1 MPARPLIS
9 PGHLCTRVTGGPAL
23 HILKG
28 MIIDTLRSVLRFRR
42 FEFSATKRRLQSAAS
57 IEDLRRIARR
67 RLPGGVFDYID
78 GGAEDEVAMDRN
90 TRAFR
95 DMEFV
100 PRVLR
105 DMGNV
110 DTTGTVLGR
119 EVPFP
124 LILAP
129 TGFTRI
135 AHPAGELAVARA
147 AERAGLPYS
156 LSTMGTRSVEEVA
169 AVSSGSKWFQ
179 VYVWRDKG
187 LLKDMI
193 LRAKEAG
200 FDVLCITVD
209 AAMLGRRERDVRRGF
224 TLPPKMGLDTVLEG
238 MIRPGWSLRF
248 AFSEPIS
255 FANVAGN
262 TDIDGSTAVDLAAF
276 MNEQF
281 DPTLSW
287 EDVEWMRSLWD
298 GPVLVKGVQC
308 VADAVIARD
317 QGLDGIVLSNHGGRQ
332 LDAAPGIIDLVQP
345 VAESVGGDLDIVCDG
360 GIRRGSDIVKALA
373 LGATSCMIGRPY
385 LYGLAAA
392 GEEGVDWVIE
402 HLRTGMKR
410 DMALCGAASVA
421 ELTPDLI
428 YRVDTGR

>member
-1 MPARPLIS
+1 
-9 PGHLCTRVTGGPAL
+9 
-23 HILKG
+23 

-42 FEFSATKRRLQSAAS
+42 FEFSATRRRLQSAAS
-57 IEDLRRIARR
+57 VEDLRKIARR

-90 TRAFR
+90 TRGFR

-110 DTTGTVLGR
+110 DTTGTILGR

-135 AHPAGELAVARA
+135 AHPPGELAVARA

-169 AVSSGSKWFQ
+169 AVSNGSKWFQ

-224 TLPPKMGLDTVLEG
+224 TLPPKMGMNTLFEG
-238 MIRPGWSLRF
+238 MIRPSWSLRF
-248 AFSEPIS
+248 AFAEPIS

-298 GPVLVKGVQC
+298 GPVLVKGIQC

-332 LDAAPGIIDLVQP
+332 LDSAPSIVELVQP
-345 VAESVGGDLDIVCDG
+345 VAEAVGGDLDIVCDG
-360 GIRRGSDIVKALA
+360 GIRRGGDIVKALA
-373 LGATSCMIGRPY
+373 LGATSCMIGRAY

-402 HLRTGMKR
+402 HLHTSMKR
-410 DMALCGAASVA
+410 DMALCGAASVS

-428 YRVDTGR
+428 YRGDTGR

>member
-1 MPARPLIS
+1 
-9 PGHLCTRVTGGPAL
+9 
-23 HILKG
+23 
-28 MIIDTLRSVLRFRR
+28 MIIDTLRSVLQFRR

-57 IEDLRRIARR
+57 IEDLRKIARR

-95 DMEFV
+95 EMEFV

-110 DTTGTVLGR
+110 DTTGTILGR

-135 AHPAGELAVARA
+135 AHPPGELAVARA

-156 LSTMGTRSVEEVA
+156 LSTMGTRSVQEVA
-169 AVSSGSKWFQ
+169 AVSNGSKWFQ

-224 TLPPKMGLDTVLEG
+224 TLPPKMGLGTVLEG
-238 MIRPGWSLRF
+238 IIRPGWSLRF
-248 AFSEPIS
+248 AFAEPIS

-287 EDVEWMRSLWD
+287 EDVAWMRSLWD
-298 GPVLVKGVQC
+298 GPVLVKGIQS
-308 VADAVIARD
+308 VADAVIGRD
-317 QGLDGIVLSNHGGRQ
+317 EDLDGIVLSNHGGRQ
-332 LDAAPGIIDLVQP
+332 LDGAPGIVDLVQP
-345 VAESVGGDLDIVCDG
+345 VAEAVGGDLDIVCDG

-373 LGATSCMIGRPY
+373 LGATSCMIGRAY

-402 HLRTGMKR
+402 HLHTGMKR
-410 DMALCGAASVA
+410 DMALCGAASVS

-428 YRVDTGR
+428 YRLDTGR

>member
-1 MPARPLIS
+1 
-9 PGHLCTRVTGGPAL
+9 
-23 HILKG
+23 
-28 MIIDTLRSVLRFRR
+28 MIINTLRSVLRFRR
-42 FEFSATKRRLQSAAS
+42 FEFNATKRRLQKAAS
-57 IEDLRRIARR
+57 IEDLRKMARR

-90 TRAFR
+90 TSGFR
-95 DMEFV
+95 NMEFV

-110 DTTGTVLGR
+110 DTTGTILGR

-135 AHPAGELAVARA
+135 AHPLGELAVARA

-156 LSTMGTRSVEEVA
+156 LSTMGTRSVEEVS
-169 AVSSGSKWFQ
+169 AVSNGSKWFQ

-193 LRAKEAG
+193 LRAGAAG

-224 TLPPKMGLDTVLEG
+224 TLPPKMGIDTLFEG
-238 MIRPGWSLRF
+238 MIRPSWSLRF

-298 GPVLVKGVQC
+298 GPVLVKGVQS

-317 QGLDGIVLSNHGGRQ
+317 RGLDGIVLSNHGGRQ
-332 LDAAPGIIDLVQP
+332 LDSAPSIIELVQP
-345 VAESVGGDLDIVCDG
+345 VAEAVGGDLDIVCDG
-360 GIRRGSDIVKALA
+360 GVRRGSDIVKALA
-373 LGATSCMIGRPY
+373 LGATSCMIGRSY

-402 HLRTGMKR
+402 HLRAGMKR
-410 DMALCGAASVA
+410 DMALCGAASVS

-428 YRVDTGR
+428 YRAETGR

>member
-1 MPARPLIS
+1 MIS
-9 PGHLCTRVTGGPAL
+9 
-23 HILKG
+23 
-28 MIIDTLRSVLRFRR
+28 DTLRSVLRFRR

-57 IEDLRRIARR
+57 IEDLRRMARR

-95 DMEFV
+95 EMEFV

-110 DTTGTVLGR
+110 DTTGTILGR

-135 AHPAGELAVARA
+135 AHPPGELAVARA

-169 AVSSGSKWFQ
+169 AVSNGSKWFQ

-193 LRAKEAG
+193 LRAADAG

-238 MIRPGWSLRF
+238 ILRPGWSLRF
-248 AFSEPIS
+248 AFAEPVS

-287 EDVEWMRSLWD
+287 EDVAWMRSLWD
-298 GPVLVKGVQC
+298 GPVLVKGVQS
-308 VADAVIARD
+308 VADAVIGRD
-317 QGLDGIVLSNHGGRQ
+317 EGLDGIVLSNHGGRQ
-332 LDAAPGIIDLVQP
+332 LDGAPGIVDLVQP
-345 VAESVGGDLDIVCDG
+345 VAEAVGGDLDIVCDG

-402 HLRTGMKR
+402 HLHTGMKR
-410 DMALCGAASVA
+410 DMALCGAAGVS

-428 YRVDTGR
+428 YRPDTGR

>member
-1 MPARPLIS
+1 
-9 PGHLCTRVTGGPAL
+9 
-23 HILKG
+23 
-28 MIIDTLRSVLRFRR
+28 MIINTLRSVLRFRR
-42 FEFSATKRRLQSAAS
+42 FEFNATKRRLQKAAS
-57 IEDLRRIARR
+57 IEDLRKMARR

-90 TRAFR
+90 TSGFR
-95 DMEFV
+95 NMEFV

-110 DTTGTVLGR
+110 DTTGTILGR

-135 AHPAGELAVARA
+135 AHPLGELAVARA

-156 LSTMGTRSVEEVA
+156 LSTMGTRSVEEVS
-169 AVSSGSKWFQ
+169 AVSNGSKWFQ

-193 LRAKEAG
+193 LRAGEAG

-209 AAMLGRRERDVRRGF
+209 VAMLGRRERDVRRGF
-224 TLPPKMGLDTVLEG
+224 TLPPKMGIDILFEG
-238 MIRPGWSLRF
+238 MIRPSWSLRF

-262 TDIDGSTAVDLAAF
+262 TNIDGSTAVDLAAF

-287 EDVEWMRSLWD
+287 EDVEWMRSLWE
-298 GPVLVKGVQC
+298 GPVLVKGVQS
-308 VADAVIARD
+308 VADAVMARD
-317 QGLDGIVLSNHGGRQ
+317 RGLDGIVLSNHGGRQ
-332 LDAAPGIIDLVQP
+332 LDSAPSIVELVQP
-345 VAESVGGDLDIVCDG
+345 VAEVVGGDLDIVCDG
-360 GIRRGSDIVKALA
+360 GVRRGSDIVKALA

-402 HLRTGMKR
+402 HLRAGMKR
-410 DMALCGAASVA
+410 DMALCGAASVS

-428 YRVDTGR
+428 YRAETGR

>member
-1 MPARPLIS
+1 
-9 PGHLCTRVTGGPAL
+9 
-23 HILKG
+23 

-42 FEFSATKRRLQSAAS
+42 FEFSATKRRLQGAAS
-57 IEDLRRIARR
+57 IEDLRKMARR

-90 TRAFR
+90 SRAFR
-95 DMEFV
+95 EMEFV

-110 DTTGTVLGR
+110 DTTGRILGR

-135 AHPAGELAVARA
+135 AHPPGELAVARA

-169 AVSSGSKWFQ
+169 AVSDGSKWFQ

-224 TLPPKMGLDTVLEG
+224 TLPPKMGIDTLFEG

-248 AFSEPIS
+248 ALAEPIS

-262 TDIDGSTAVDLAAF
+262 IDIDGSSAVDLAAF

-287 EDVEWMRSLWD
+287 EDVAWMRSLWD

-308 VADAVIARD
+308 VADAVIGRD
-317 QGLDGIVLSNHGGRQ
+317 EGLDGVILSNHGGRQ
-332 LDAAPGIIDLVQP
+332 LDSAPSIIELVQP
-345 VAESVGGDLDIVCDG
+345 VADAVGGDLDIVCDG
-360 GIRRGSDIVKALA
+360 GIRRGGDIVKALA
-373 LGATSCMIGRPY
+373 LGATSCMVGRAY

-402 HLRTGMKR
+402 HLHTGMKR
-410 DMALCGAASVA
+410 DMALCGAASVS
-421 ELTPDLI
+421 ELTPELI
-428 YRVDTGR
+428 YRVETGR

>member
-1 MPARPLIS
+1 
-9 PGHLCTRVTGGPAL
+9 
-23 HILKG
+23 
-28 MIIDTLRSVLRFRR
+28 MIIDTLRSVLQFRR
-42 FEFSATKRRLQSAAS
+42 FEFSATRRRLQSAAS

-95 DMEFV
+95 EMEFV

-110 DTTGTVLGR
+110 DTTGTILGR

-135 AHPAGELAVARA
+135 AHPPGELAVARA
-147 AERAGLPYS
+147 ADRAGLPYS

-169 AVSSGSKWFQ
+169 AVSNGSKWFQ

-187 LLKDMI
+187 LLSDMI

-224 TLPPKMGLDTVLEG
+224 TLPPKMGLDTMLEG

-248 AFSEPIS
+248 AFAEPIS

-287 EDVEWMRSLWD
+287 EDVAWMRSLWD
-298 GPVLVKGVQC
+298 GPVLVKGIQS
-308 VADAVIARD
+308 VADAVIGRD
-317 QGLDGIVLSNHGGRQ
+317 EGLDGIVLSNHGGRQ
-332 LDAAPGIIDLVQP
+332 LDGAPGIIDLVQP
-345 VAESVGGDLDIVCDG
+345 VADAVGGDLDIVCDG

-373 LGATSCMIGRPY
+373 LGATSCMIGRAY

-402 HLRTGMKR
+402 HLHTGMKR
-410 DMALCGAASVA
+410 DMALCGAAGVS

-428 YRVDTGR
+428 YRPDTGR

>member
-1 MPARPLIS
+1 
-9 PGHLCTRVTGGPAL
+9 
-23 HILKG
+23 
-28 MIIDTLRSVLRFRR
+28 MIINTLRSVLRFRR
-42 FEFSATKRRLQSAAS
+42 FEFNATKRRLQKAAS
-57 IEDLRRIARR
+57 IEDLRKMARR

-90 TRAFR
+90 TRGFR
-95 DMEFV
+95 NMEFV

-110 DTTGTVLGR
+110 DTTGTILGR

-135 AHPAGELAVARA
+135 AHPLGELAVASA

-156 LSTMGTRSVEEVA
+156 LSTMGTRSVEEVS
-169 AVSSGSKWFQ
+169 AVSTGSKWFQ

-193 LRAKEAG
+193 LRAREAG

-224 TLPPKMGLDTVLEG
+224 TLPPKMGIDILFEG
-238 MIRPGWSLRF
+238 MIRPSWSLRF

-262 TDIDGSTAVDLAAF
+262 TNIDGSTAVDLAAF

-298 GPVLVKGVQC
+298 GPVLVKGVQS

-317 QGLDGIVLSNHGGRQ
+317 RGLDGIVLSNHGGRQ
-332 LDAAPGIIDLVQP
+332 LDSAPSIIELVQP
-345 VAESVGGDLDIVCDG
+345 VAEAVGGDLDIVCDG
-360 GIRRGSDIVKALA
+360 GVRRGSDIVKALA

-410 DMALCGAASVA
+410 DMALCGAASVS

-428 YRVDTGR
+428 YRAETGR

>member
-1 MPARPLIS
+1 
-9 PGHLCTRVTGGPAL
+9 
-23 HILKG
+23 

-110 DTTGTVLGR
+110 DTTGTILGQ

-135 AHPAGELAVARA
+135 AHPPGELAVARA

-345 VAESVGGDLDIVCDG
+345 VAEAVGGDLDIVCDG

>member
-1 MPARPLIS
+1 M
-9 PGHLCTRVTGGPAL
+9 
-23 HILKG
+23 
-28 MIIDTLRSVLRFRR
+28 MIINTLRSVLRFRR
-42 FEFSATKRRLQSAAS
+42 FEFNATKRRLQKAAS
-57 IEDLRRIARR
+57 VEDLRKMARR

-90 TRAFR
+90 TRGFR

-110 DTTGTVLGR
+110 DTTGTILGR

-135 AHPAGELAVARA
+135 AHPLGELAVARA

-169 AVSSGSKWFQ
+169 AVSNGSKWFQ

-193 LRAKEAG
+193 LRAREAG

-224 TLPPKMGLDTVLEG
+224 TLPPKMGIDILFEG
-238 MIRPGWSLRF
+238 MIRPSWSLRF

-262 TDIDGSTAVDLAAF
+262 TNIDGSTAIDLAAF

-287 EDVEWMRSLWD
+287 EDVEWMRSLWE
-298 GPVLVKGVQC
+298 GPVLVKGVQS

-317 QGLDGIVLSNHGGRQ
+317 RGLDGIVLSNHGGRQ
-332 LDAAPGIIDLVQP
+332 LDSAPSIVGLVQP
-345 VAESVGGDLDIVCDG
+345 VAEAVGGDLDIVCDG
-360 GIRRGSDIVKALA
+360 GVRRGGDIVKALA

-410 DMALCGAASVA
+410 DMALCGAASVS

-428 YRVDTGR
+428 YRAETGR

>member
-1 MPARPLIS
+1 
-9 PGHLCTRVTGGPAL
+9 
-23 HILKG
+23 
-28 MIIDTLRSVLRFRR
+28 MIIDTLRSVLRFRG
-42 FEFSATKRRLQSAAS
+42 FELDPSKRRLQKAAS

-78 GGAEDEVAMDRN
+78 GGAEDEVALDRN
-90 TRAFR
+90 TRSFR
-95 DMEFV
+95 ELEFV

-105 DMGNV
+105 DMGTV
-110 DTTGTVLGR
+110 DTSGTILGQT
-119 EVPFP
+119 VPFP

-135 AHPAGELAVARA
+135 AHPPGELAVARA
-147 AERAGLPYS
+147 ADRAGLPYA

-169 AVSSGSKWFQ
+169 AVNRGAKWFQ

-193 LRAKEAG
+193 LRAAETG
-200 FDVLCITVD
+200 FQVLCITVD

-224 TLPPKMGLDTVLEG
+224 TLPPKMGLDTVIEG
-238 MIRPGWSLRF
+238 LLRPGWTLRF
-248 AFSEPIS
+248 ALSEPIS

-262 TDIDGSTAVDLAAF
+262 TNIDGSTAVDLAGF
-276 MNEQF
+276 MNTQF

-287 EDVEWMRSLWD
+287 DDVEWMRSLWD
-298 GPVLVKGVQC
+298 GPVLVKGVQS

-317 QGLDGIVLSNHGGRQ
+317 RGLDGVVLSNHGGRQ
-332 LDAAPGIIDLVQP
+332 LDGAPGIVDLVQP
-345 VAESVGGDLDIVCDG
+345 VADAVGGDLDIVCDG

-373 LGATSCMIGRPY
+373 LGATSCMIGRAY

-392 GEEGVDWVIE
+392 GEDGVDWVID
-402 HLRTGMKR
+402 HLHTGMKR
-410 DMALCGAASVA
+410 DMALVGAASVD

-428 YRVDTGR
+428 FRPDTGR

>member
-1 MPARPLIS
+1 
-9 PGHLCTRVTGGPAL
+9 
-23 HILKG
+23 

-42 FEFSATKRRLQSAAS
+42 FEFSATRRRLQSAAS

-95 DMEFV
+95 EMEFV

-110 DTTGTVLGR
+110 DTTGTILGR

-135 AHPAGELAVARA
+135 AHPPGELAVARA

-156 LSTMGTRSVEEVA
+156 LSTMGTRSVQEVA
-169 AVSSGSKWFQ
+169 AVSNGSKWFQ

-224 TLPPKMGLDTVLEG
+224 TLPPKMGLGTVLEG
-238 MIRPGWSLRF
+238 IIRPGWSLRF
-248 AFSEPIS
+248 AFAEPIS

-287 EDVEWMRSLWD
+287 EDVAWMRSLWD
-298 GPVLVKGVQC
+298 GPVLVKGVQS
-308 VADAVIARD
+308 VADAVIGRD
-317 QGLDGIVLSNHGGRQ
+317 EGLDGIVLSNHGGRQ
-332 LDAAPGIIDLVQP
+332 LDGAPGIIDLVHP
-345 VAESVGGDLDIVCDG
+345 VADAVGGDLDIVCDG

-410 DMALCGAASVA
+410 DMALCGAASVS

-428 YRVDTGR
+428 YRTDTGR

>member
-1 MPARPLIS
+1 
-9 PGHLCTRVTGGPAL
+9 
-23 HILKG
+23 
-28 MIIDTLRSVLRFRR
+28 MIVDTLRSVLQFRPVELNAAR
-42 FEFSATKRRLQSAAS
+42 RRLQRAAS
-57 IEDLRRIARR
+57 VDDLRRIARR

-78 GGAEDEVAMDRN
+78 GGAEDEVALDRN

-95 DMEFV
+95 ELEFV

-105 DMGNV
+105 DMGSV
-110 DTTGTVLGR
+110 DTSGTILGR

-124 LILAP
+124 LVLAP
-129 TGFTRI
+129 TGFTRV

-169 AVSSGSKWFQ
+169 AVSNGSKWFQ

-187 LLKDMI
+187 LLSDMI
-193 LRAKEAG
+193 LRAAEAG

-224 TLPPKMGLDTVLEG
+224 TLPPKMGLGILLEG

-248 AFSEPIS
+248 AFSDPIS

-262 TDIDGSTAVDLAAF
+262 TAIDGSTAVDLAAF

-287 EDVEWMRSLWD
+287 DDVEWMRSLWD
-298 GPVLVKGVQC
+298 GPVLIKGVQS

-317 QGLDGIVLSNHGGRQ
+317 SGLDGIVLSNHGGRQ
-332 LDAAPGIIDLVQP
+332 LDSAPAVVDLVAP
-345 VAESVGGDLDIVCDG
+345 VAEKVGGDLDIVCDG
-360 GIRRGSDIVKALA
+360 GVRRGGDIVKALA
-373 LGATSCMIGRPY
+373 LGATSCMVGRAY

-410 DMALCGAASVA
+410 DMALCGASSVA
-421 ELTPDLI
+421 ELGPELVH
-428 YRVDTGR
+428 RPSQN

>member
-1 MPARPLIS
+1 
-9 PGHLCTRVTGGPAL
+9 
-23 HILKG
+23 

-42 FEFSATKRRLQSAAS
+42 LEFSATRRRLQSAAS

-95 DMEFV
+95 EMEFV

-110 DTTGTVLGR
+110 DTTGTILGR

-135 AHPAGELAVARA
+135 AHPPGELAVARA

-169 AVSSGSKWFQ
+169 AVSNGSKWFQ

-248 AFSEPIS
+248 AFAEPIS

-262 TDIDGSTAVDLAAF
+262 TDIDGSSAVDLAAF

-287 EDVEWMRSLWD
+287 EDVAWMRSLWD
-298 GPVLVKGVQC
+298 GPVLVKGIQS
-308 VADAVIARD
+308 VADAVIGRNE
-317 QGLDGIVLSNHGGRQ
+317 GLDGIVLSNHGGRQ
-332 LDAAPGIIDLVQP
+332 LDGAPGIIDLVQP
-345 VAESVGGDLDIVCDG
+345 VADAVAGDLDIVCDG

-392 GEEGVDWVIE
+392 GEDGVDWVIE
-402 HLRTGMKR
+402 HLHTGMKR
-410 DMALCGAASVA
+410 DMALCGAASLS

-428 YRVDTGR
+428 YRADTGR

>member
-1 MPARPLIS
+1 
-9 PGHLCTRVTGGPAL
+9 
-23 HILKG
+23 
-28 MIIDTLRSVLRFRR
+28 MIIGTLRSVLRFRR

-110 DTTGTVLGR
+110 DTTGTILGH

-135 AHPAGELAVARA
+135 AHPPGELAVARA

-345 VAESVGGDLDIVCDG
+345 VAEAVGGDLDIVCDG

>member
-1 MPARPLIS
+1 
-9 PGHLCTRVTGGPAL
+9 
-23 HILKG
+23 

-42 FEFSATKRRLQSAAS
+42 FEFSATQRRLRNAAS
-57 IEDLRRIARR
+57 IEDLRKMARR

-95 DMEFV
+95 EMELV

-105 DMGNV
+105 DMGSV
-110 DTTGTVLGR
+110 DTTGTVLGQ

-135 AHPAGELAVARA
+135 AHPPGELAVARA

-169 AVSSGSKWFQ
+169 AVSRGSKWFQ
-179 VYVWRDKG
+179 VYVWRDRG

-193 LRAKEAG
+193 LRAAEAG

-209 AAMLGRRERDVRRGF
+209 AAVLGRRERDVRRGF
-224 TLPPKMGLDTVLEG
+224 TLPPKMGIDILLEG
-238 MIRPGWSLRF
+238 MIRPDWSLRF
-248 AFSEPIS
+248 ALSEPIS

-262 TDIDGSTAVDLAAF
+262 TGIDGSTAVDLAAF
-276 MNEQF
+276 MNAQF

-287 EDVEWMRSLWD
+287 GDVEWLRSLWD

-317 QGLDGIVLSNHGGRQ
+317 QGLDGVVLSNHGGRQ
-332 LDAAPGIIDLVQP
+332 LDSAPSIIELVEP
-345 VAESVGGDLDIVCDG
+345 VAQAVGGDIDIVCDG
-360 GIRRGSDIVKALA
+360 GIRRGGDIVKALA
-373 LGATSCMIGRPY
+373 LGATACMIGRPY

-392 GEEGVDWVIE
+392 GEAGVDWVIE
-402 HLRTGMKR
+402 HLHTGMRR
-410 DMALCGAASVA
+410 DMALCGAARVA
-421 ELTPDLI
+421 ELTPTLI
-428 YRVDTGR
+428 YRAETGR

>member
-1 MPARPLIS
+1 
-9 PGHLCTRVTGGPAL
+9 
-23 HILKG
+23 
-28 MIIDTLRSVLRFRR
+28 MIIDTLRSVLQFRR

-57 IEDLRRIARR
+57 IEDLRKIARR

-95 DMEFV
+95 EMEFV

-110 DTTGTVLGR
+110 DTTGTILGR

-135 AHPAGELAVARA
+135 AHPPGELAVARA
-147 AERAGLPYS
+147 ADRAGLPYS

-169 AVSSGSKWFQ
+169 AVSNGSKWFQ

-193 LRAKEAG
+193 LRAKEAS

-248 AFSEPIS
+248 AFGEPIS

-287 EDVEWMRSLWD
+287 EDVAWMRSLWD
-298 GPVLVKGVQC
+298 GPVLVKGIQS
-308 VADAVIARD
+308 VADAVIGRD
-317 QGLDGIVLSNHGGRQ
+317 EGLDGIVLSNHGGRQ
-332 LDAAPGIIDLVQP
+332 LDGAPGIIDLVQP
-345 VAESVGGDLDIVCDG
+345 VADAVGGDLDIVCDG

-373 LGATSCMIGRPY
+373 LGATSCMIGRAY

-402 HLRTGMKR
+402 HLHTGMKR
-410 DMALCGAASVA
+410 DMALCGAASVS

-428 YRVDTGR
+428 YRLDTGR

>member
-1 MPARPLIS
+1 
-9 PGHLCTRVTGGPAL
+9 
-23 HILKG
+23 

-42 FEFSATKRRLQSAAS
+42 FEFNATKRRLQRAAS
-57 IEDLRRIARR
+57 IEDLRRLARR

-95 DMEFV
+95 ELEFV

-105 DMGNV
+105 DMGKV
-110 DTTGTVLGR
+110 DTTGMILGR

-135 AHPAGELAVARA
+135 ACPPGELAAARA

-169 AVSSGSKWFQ
+169 AVSNGSKWFQ

-193 LRAKEAG
+193 LRAREAG
-200 FDVLCITVD
+200 FEVLCITVD

-224 TLPPKMGLDTVLEG
+224 TLPPKMGLDILVEG
-238 MIRPGWSLRF
+238 VIRPSWSLRF

-262 TDIDGSTAVDLAAF
+262 ANIDGSTAVDLAAF

-287 EDVEWMRSLWD
+287 EDVEWMRSLWE
-298 GPVLVKGVQC
+298 GPVLVKGIQS

-317 QGLDGIVLSNHGGRQ
+317 RGLDGIVLSNHGGRQ
-332 LDAAPGIIDLVQP
+332 LDSAPGIVDLVAP
-345 VAESVGGDLDIVCDG
+345 VAEAVGGDLDIVCDG
-360 GIRRGSDIVKALA
+360 GVRRGSDIVKALA

-392 GEEGVDWVIE
+392 GEQGVDWVIE
-402 HLRTGMKR
+402 HLHTGMKR
-410 DMALCGAASVA
+410 DMALCGAASVS

-428 YRVDTGR
+428 YRVDAGR

>member
-1 MPARPLIS
+1 MVIN
-9 PGHLCTRVTGGPAL
+9 T
-23 HILKG
+23 LK
-28 MIIDTLRSVLRFRR
+28 SVLRFRR
-42 FEFSATKRRLQSAAS
+42 FEWSATTRRLQNAAN
-57 IEDLRRIARR
+57 IEDLRRLARKR
-67 RLPGGVFDYID
+67 IPGGVFDYID

-95 DMEFV
+95 EMEFV

-110 DTTGTVLGR
+110 DTTGTILGR

-135 AHPAGELAVARA
+135 AHPPGELAVARA

-169 AVSSGSKWFQ
+169 AVSNGSKWFQ

-187 LLKDMI
+187 LLEEMI
-193 LRAKEAG
+193 LRAKAAG
-200 FDVLCITVD
+200 FEVLCITVD

-224 TLPPKMGLDTVLEG
+224 TLPPKMGIGILFEG
-238 MIRPGWSLRF
+238 MFRPSWSLRF

-262 TDIDGSTAVDLAAF
+262 NDIDGSTAVDLAAF

-287 EDVEWMRSLWD
+287 DDVEWMRSLWD
-298 GPVLVKGVQC
+298 GPVLVKGVQS

-317 QGLDGIVLSNHGGRQ
+317 RGLDGIVLSNHGGRQ
-332 LDAAPGIIDLVQP
+332 LDSAPGIVDLVAP
-345 VAESVGGDLDIVCDG
+345 VAEAVGGDLDIVCDG
-360 GIRRGSDIVKALA
+360 GVRRGGDVVKALA

-428 YRVDTGR
+428 YRPDAGR

>member
-1 MPARPLIS
+1 MR
-9 PGHLCTRVTGGPAL
+9 
-23 HILKG
+23 ILRG
-28 MIIDTLRSVLRFRR
+28 MVIDTLRSVLRFRR
-42 FEFSATKRRLQSAAS
+42 FEFSATKRRLQGAAS
-57 IEDLRRIARR
+57 IEDLRRVARR

-95 DMEFV
+95 EMEFV

-110 DTTGTVLGR
+110 DTTGTILGR

-135 AHPAGELAVARA
+135 AHPPGELAVARA

-169 AVSSGSKWFQ
+169 AVSNGSKWFQ

-224 TLPPKMGLDTVLEG
+224 TLPPKMGMGTLLEG
-238 MIRPGWSLRF
+238 VIRPSWSLRF
-248 AFSEPIS
+248 ALGEPIS

-262 TDIDGSTAVDLAAF
+262 TNIDGSTAVDLAAF

-287 EDVEWMRSLWD
+287 EDVAWMRSLWD
-298 GPVLVKGVQC
+298 GPVLVKGIQC

-317 QGLDGIVLSNHGGRQ
+317 EGLDGIVLSNHGGRQ

-345 VAESVGGDLDIVCDG
+345 VAETVGGELDIVCDG

-373 LGATSCMIGRPY
+373 LGATSCMIGRAY

-410 DMALCGAASVA
+410 DMALCGAASVS

-428 YRVDTGR
+428 YRADSGR

>member
-1 MPARPLIS
+1 
-9 PGHLCTRVTGGPAL
+9 
-23 HILKG
+23 

-42 FEFSATKRRLQSAAS
+42 FEFNATKRRLQKAAS
-57 IEDLRRIARR
+57 IEDLRKMARR

-90 TRAFR
+90 TRGFR

-105 DMGNV
+105 DMGTV
-110 DTTGTVLGR
+110 DTTGTILGR
-119 EVPFP
+119 DVPFP

-135 AHPAGELAVARA
+135 AHPPGELAVARA

-169 AVSSGSKWFQ
+169 AVSNGSKWFQ

-193 LRAKEAG
+193 LRAGEAG

-224 TLPPKMGLDTVLEG
+224 TLPPKMGINILFEG
-238 MIRPGWSLRF
+238 MIRPSWSLRF

-262 TDIDGSTAVDLAAF
+262 TNIDGSTAVDLAAF

-281 DPTLSW
+281 DPALSW

-298 GPVLVKGVQC
+298 GPVLVKGVQS

-317 QGLDGIVLSNHGGRQ
+317 RGLDGIVLSNHGGRQ
-332 LDAAPGIIDLVQP
+332 LDSAPSIIELVQP
-345 VAESVGGDLDIVCDG
+345 VAEAVGGDLDIVCDG
-360 GIRRGSDIVKALA
+360 GVRRGSDIVKALA

-428 YRVDTGR
+428 YRAETGR

>member
-1 MPARPLIS
+1 
-9 PGHLCTRVTGGPAL
+9 
-23 HILKG
+23 

-42 FEFSATKRRLQSAAS
+42 FEFNATKRRLQKAAS
-57 IEDLRRIARR
+57 IEDLRKMARR

-90 TRAFR
+90 TRGFR

-105 DMGNV
+105 DMGTV

-119 EVPFP
+119 DVPFP

-135 AHPAGELAVARA
+135 AHPPGELAVARA

-169 AVSSGSKWFQ
+169 AVSNGSKWFQ

-193 LRAKEAG
+193 LRAGEAG

-224 TLPPKMGLDTVLEG
+224 TLPPKMGINILFEG
-238 MIRPGWSLRF
+238 MIRPSWSLRF

-262 TDIDGSTAVDLAAF
+262 TNIDGSTAVDLAAF

-281 DPTLSW
+281 DPALSW

-298 GPVLVKGVQC
+298 GPVLVKGVQS

-317 QGLDGIVLSNHGGRQ
+317 RGLDGIVLSNHGGRQ
-332 LDAAPGIIDLVQP
+332 LDSAPSIIELVQP
-345 VAESVGGDLDIVCDG
+345 VAEAVGGDLDIVCDG
-360 GIRRGSDIVKALA
+360 GVRRGSDIVKALA

-428 YRVDTGR
+428 YRAETGR

>member
-1 MPARPLIS
+1 
-9 PGHLCTRVTGGPAL
+9 
-23 HILKG
+23 
-28 MIIDTLRSVLRFRR
+28 MIINTLRSVLRFRR
-42 FEFSATKRRLQSAAS
+42 FEFNATKRRLQKAAS
-57 IEDLRRIARR
+57 IEDLRKMARR

-90 TRAFR
+90 TSGFR
-95 DMEFV
+95 NMEFV

-110 DTTGTVLGR
+110 DTTGTILGR

-135 AHPAGELAVARA
+135 AHPLGELAVARA

-169 AVSSGSKWFQ
+169 AVSNGSKWFQ

-193 LRAKEAG
+193 LRAREAG

-224 TLPPKMGLDTVLEG
+224 TLPPKMGIDILFEG
-238 MIRPGWSLRF
+238 MIRPSWSLRF

-262 TDIDGSTAVDLAAF
+262 TNIDGSTAVDLAAF

-287 EDVEWMRSLWD
+287 EDVEWMRSLWE
-298 GPVLVKGVQC
+298 GPVLVKGVQS

-317 QGLDGIVLSNHGGRQ
+317 RGLDGIVLSNHGGRQ
-332 LDAAPGIIDLVQP
+332 LDSAPSIVELVQP
-345 VAESVGGDLDIVCDG
+345 VAEVVGGDLDIVCDG
-360 GIRRGSDIVKALA
+360 GVRRGSDIVKALA

-402 HLRTGMKR
+402 HLRAGMKR
-410 DMALCGAASVA
+410 DMALCGAASVS

-428 YRVDTGR
+428 YRSETGR

>member
-1 MPARPLIS
+1 
-9 PGHLCTRVTGGPAL
+9 
-23 HILKG
+23 

-42 FEFSATKRRLQSAAS
+42 FEFNATKRRLQKAAS
-57 IEDLRRIARR
+57 IEDLRKIARR

-90 TRAFR
+90 TRGFR

-105 DMGNV
+105 DMGTV
-110 DTTGTVLGR
+110 DTTGTILGR
-119 EVPFP
+119 DVPFP

-135 AHPAGELAVARA
+135 AHPPGELAVARA

-169 AVSSGSKWFQ
+169 AISNGSKWFQ

-193 LRAKEAG
+193 LRAGEAG

-224 TLPPKMGLDTVLEG
+224 TLPPKMGINILFEG
-238 MIRPGWSLRF
+238 MIRPSWSLRF

-262 TDIDGSTAVDLAAF
+262 TNIDGSTAVDLAAF

-281 DPTLSW
+281 DPALSW

-298 GPVLVKGVQC
+298 GPVLVKGVQS

-317 QGLDGIVLSNHGGRQ
+317 RGLDGIVLSNHGGRQ
-332 LDAAPGIIDLVQP
+332 LDSAPSIIELVQP
-345 VAESVGGDLDIVCDG
+345 VAEAVGGDLDIVCDG
-360 GIRRGSDIVKALA
+360 GVRRGSDIVKALA

-428 YRVDTGR
+428 YRAETGR

>member
-1 MPARPLIS
+1 
-9 PGHLCTRVTGGPAL
+9 
-23 HILKG
+23 

-42 FEFSATKRRLQSAAS
+42 FEFNATKRRLQRAAS
-57 IEDLRRIARR
+57 IEDLRRMARR

-95 DMEFV
+95 EMEFV

-110 DTTGTVLGR
+110 DTTGTILGR

-135 AHPAGELAVARA
+135 ADPPGELAAARA

-169 AVSSGSKWFQ
+169 AVSNGSKWFQ

-224 TLPPKMGLDTVLEG
+224 TLPPKMGIATLFEG
-238 MIRPGWSLRF
+238 IIRPSWSLRF

-262 TDIDGSTAVDLAAF
+262 TDIDGSTAVDLAGF
-276 MNEQF
+276 MNSQF

-287 EDVEWMRSLWD
+287 QDVEWMRSLWD

-332 LDAAPGIIDLVQP
+332 LDSAPSIIELVQP
-345 VAESVGGDLDIVCDG
+345 VAEAVGGDLDIVCDG
-360 GIRRGSDIVKALA
+360 GVRRGGDIVKALA
-373 LGATSCMIGRPY
+373 LGATSCMVGRPY

-402 HLRTGMKR
+402 HLHTGMKR
-410 DMALCGAASVA
+410 DMALCGAASVS

-428 YRVDTGR
+428 YRPDTGR

>member
-1 MPARPLIS
+1 
-9 PGHLCTRVTGGPAL
+9 
-23 HILKG
+23 

-42 FEFSATKRRLQSAAS
+42 VEFNATKRRLQKAAS
-57 IEDLRRIARR
+57 IEDLRKMARR

-90 TRAFR
+90 TRGFR

-105 DMGNV
+105 DMGTV
-110 DTTGTVLGR
+110 DTTGTILGR
-119 EVPFP
+119 DVPFP

-135 AHPAGELAVARA
+135 AHPPGELAVARA
-147 AERAGLPYS
+147 AARAGLPYS

-169 AVSSGSKWFQ
+169 AVSNGSKWFQ

-193 LRAKEAG
+193 LRAREAG

-224 TLPPKMGLDTVLEG
+224 TLPPKMGIDTLFEG
-238 MIRPGWSLRF
+238 MIRPSWSLRF

-298 GPVLVKGVQC
+298 GPVLVKGVQS

-317 QGLDGIVLSNHGGRQ
+317 RGLDGIVLSNHGGRQ
-332 LDAAPGIIDLVQP
+332 LDSAPSIIELVQP
-345 VAESVGGDLDIVCDG
+345 VAEAVGGDLDIVCDG

-428 YRVDTGR
+428 YRAETGR

>member
-1 MPARPLIS
+1 
-9 PGHLCTRVTGGPAL
+9 
-23 HILKG
+23 

-42 FEFSATKRRLQSAAS
+42 FEFSATKRRLQGAAS
-57 IEDLRRIARR
+57 IEDLRKIARR

-90 TRAFR
+90 SRAFR
-95 DMEFV
+95 EMEFV

-110 DTTGTVLGR
+110 DTTGTILGR

-135 AHPAGELAVARA
+135 AHPPGELAVARA

-169 AVSSGSKWFQ
+169 AVSNGSKWFQ

-224 TLPPKMGLDTVLEG
+224 TLPPKMGIDTLFEG

-248 AFSEPIS
+248 AFGEPIS

-287 EDVEWMRSLWD
+287 EDVAWMRSLWD

-308 VADAVIARD
+308 VADAVIGRD
-317 QGLDGIVLSNHGGRQ
+317 EGLDGVILSNHGGRQ
-332 LDAAPGIIDLVQP
+332 LDSAPSIIELVQP
-345 VAESVGGDLDIVCDG
+345 VADAVGGDLDIVCDG
-360 GIRRGSDIVKALA
+360 GIRRGGDIVKALA
-373 LGATSCMIGRPY
+373 LGATSCMVGRAY

-402 HLRTGMKR
+402 HLHTGMKR
-410 DMALCGAASVA
+410 DMALCGAASVS
-421 ELTPDLI
+421 ELTPELI
-428 YRVDTGR
+428 YRVETGR

>member
-1 MPARPLIS
+1 
-9 PGHLCTRVTGGPAL
+9 
-23 HILKG
+23 

-110 DTTGTVLGR
+110 DTTGTILGR

-135 AHPAGELAVARA
+135 AHPPGELAVARA

-345 VAESVGGDLDIVCDG
+345 VAEAVGGDLDIVCDG

-428 YRVDTGR
+428 YRIDTGR

>member
-1 MPARPLIS
+1 
-9 PGHLCTRVTGGPAL
+9 
-23 HILKG
+23 
-28 MIIDTLRSVLRFRR
+28 MIINTLRSVLRFRR
-42 FEFSATKRRLQSAAS
+42 FEFNATKRRLQKAAS
-57 IEDLRRIARR
+57 IEDLRKMARR

-90 TRAFR
+90 TSGFR
-95 DMEFV
+95 NMEFV

-110 DTTGTVLGR
+110 DTTGTILGR

-135 AHPAGELAVARA
+135 AHPLGELAVARA

-169 AVSSGSKWFQ
+169 AVSNGSKWFQ

-193 LRAKEAG
+193 LRAGEAG

-224 TLPPKMGLDTVLEG
+224 TLPPKMGIDILFEG
-238 MIRPGWSLRF
+238 MIRPSWSLRF

-262 TDIDGSTAVDLAAF
+262 TNIDGSTAVDLAAF

-287 EDVEWMRSLWD
+287 EDVEWMRSLWE
-298 GPVLVKGVQC
+298 GPVLVKGVQS

-317 QGLDGIVLSNHGGRQ
+317 RGLDGIVLSNHGGRQ
-332 LDAAPGIIDLVQP
+332 LDSAPSIIELVQP
-345 VAESVGGDLDIVCDG
+345 VAEAVGGDLDIVCDG
-360 GIRRGSDIVKALA
+360 GVRRGSDIVKALA

-402 HLRTGMKR
+402 HLRAGMKR
-410 DMALCGAASVA
+410 DMALCGAASVS

-428 YRVDTGR
+428 YRAETGR

>member
-1 MPARPLIS
+1 M
-9 PGHLCTRVTGGPAL
+9 V
-23 HILKG
+23 
-28 MIIDTLRSVLRFRR
+28 IDTLRSVLRFRR
-42 FEFSATKRRLQSAAS
+42 FEFSATKRRLQGAAS
-57 IEDLRRIARR
+57 IEDLRRAARR

-95 DMEFV
+95 EMEFV

-110 DTTGTVLGR
+110 DTTGTILGR

-135 AHPAGELAVARA
+135 AHPPGELAVARA

-169 AVSSGSKWFQ
+169 AVSNGSKWFQ

-224 TLPPKMGLDTVLEG
+224 TLPPKMGMGTLLEG
-238 MIRPGWSLRF
+238 MIRPSWSLRF
-248 AFSEPIS
+248 ALAEPIS

-287 EDVEWMRSLWD
+287 EDVAWMRSLWD
-298 GPVLVKGVQC
+298 GPVLVKGIQC

-317 QGLDGIVLSNHGGRQ
+317 EGLDGIVLSNHGGRQ

-345 VAESVGGDLDIVCDG
+345 VAETVGGELDIVCDG

-373 LGATSCMIGRPY
+373 LGATSCMIGRAY

-410 DMALCGAASVA
+410 DMALCGAASVS

-428 YRVDTGR
+428 YRIDTGR